1 MDRVILSKPKQDE
14 TPNTTNVSAILIE
27 CSLSNAVEAVNC
39 SLDLQAS
46 SKLAL
51 TKKIVEKGTRRDM
64 IATDRGQ
71 ILEIQL
77 LRSKR

>member
-1 MDRVILSKPKQDE
+1 MDRVILSKAKQDDML
-14 TPNTTNVSAILIE
+14 NATNVSVTLKE
-27 CSLSNAVEAVNC
+27 CSLNTAVGAVNH